1 MKKVLILSPHT
12 DDGEIGCGG
21 TIAKF
26 ISKGY
31 EVIYIAFSAAE
42 KSLPKNLPKNT
53 LRKEVL
59 DATSCLGI
67 KKKNCIV
74 YKFEV
79 RRFYEFRQE
88 ILDLM
93 IKLNKKFK
101 PDAVFLPSTNDTHQD
116 HEVIAREGFRAFK
129 KITLLG
135 YEMPWNIKNFNT
147 SCFIEISN
155 KDLKNKIKAISKYK
169 SQKNRNY
176 SSKRYIESLAITRGV
191 QIGKKYAESFEVVR
205 WVMN

>member
-155 KDLKNKIKAISKYK
+155 KDLKTKIKAISKYK

-205 WVMN
+205 WLMN